1 MEVLEEWK
9 TREEES
15 WLILLLELIC
25 KGKAYLVNWVLMID

>member
-25 KGKAYLVNWVLMID
+25 KGKRISLIGS